1 MSESPPPPDPGAPR
15 VDPELYANLKEIAR
29 SYFRTQQE
37 GHTLQP
43 TALAHEAYLKLSR
56 GGAYRDRTHFLAT
69 AARAMR
75 QVLVNHAAA
84 KGTLKRSAGGARLEL
99 DAALDLVQDRSVDVT
114 ELDLALEEL
123 EKMDARQARIVE
135 LKFFAGLTNAEVGA
149 NLDASERTVARE
161 WRSARAWLALR
172 LEGSA

>member
-1 MSESPPPPDPGAPR
+1 MSDSSPSSDTPS
-15 VDPELYANLKEIAR
+15 VDRELYANLKEIAR
-29 SYFRTQQE
+29 AYFRTQQE

-75 QVLVNHAAA
+75 QVLVNHAVA
-84 KGTLKRSAGGARLEL
+84 KETLKRSGSGARLEL
-99 DAALDLVQDRSVDVT
+99 DAALDVVQDRSVDVT
-114 ELDLALEEL
+114 ELDVALEEL

-135 LKFFAGLTNAEVGA
+135 LKFFAGLTNAEVA
-149 NLDASERTVARE
+149 ESMKTSERTVARE

-172 LEGSA
+172 LEGRA